1 MEKLSWHNLLVR
13 VGRLVPPIAR
23 LHDDR
28 NALAAKLAA
37 TEAAIAGRDRENAL
51 VAKVASFEE
60 TLAILRDHGITHAAI
75 LANIEQALANRTKEE
90 DRVRLHD
97 SLKREQGFVIEFDYP
112 YTPQVRS
119 WDDMRGGNIY
129 RRIIETGF
137 DRYSALLSSF
147 LAYSAAFTAIPA
159 KEPSDEHVP
168 YWANPWLPVLD
179 AICVSGLVVRLNP
192 RLYVEVGSGNST
204 KFVRRAITDHG
215 LRTRVISIDPH
226 PRAVID
232 ELCDEIIRDKLENCD
247 LGIFADLGP
256 EDVVFIDN
264 SHRSFPNS
272 DVTVFFTEILPPLK
286 SGCHYGI
293 HDIFLPSDYPASWL
307 SRFYNEQY
315 LLMAYLLGG
324 ANGDEIVLPVHYVQQ
339 TPALLEVLDPLIR
352 HPALGGVTALGGAFW
367 MRRR

>member
-1 MEKLSWHNLLVR
+1 MDRLYLHNLLVR
-13 VGRLVPPIAR
+13 LGRLTPPIAR

-28 NALAAKLAA
+28 NALAAALRTARAAAAASNRDSALIEKLVSLEAIVAA
-37 TEAAIAGRDRENAL
+37 
-51 VAKVASFEE
+51 
-60 TLAILRDHGITHAAI
+60 LRDQGNAHAAK
-75 LANIEQALANRTKEE
+75 LANIEQALANRTDEKR
-90 DRVRLHD
+90 DRPCETP
-97 SLKREQGFVIEFDYP
+97 KREPGFVVEFDYP
-112 YTPQVRS
+112 YAPGVRS

-137 DRYSALLSSF
+137 GRYRALLSSF
-147 LAYSAAFTAIPA
+147 LAYSSVFTAIPA
-159 KEPSDEHVP
+159 QQPSNEHLP
-168 YWANPWLPVLD
+168 YWANPWLPILD
-179 AICVSGLVVRLNP
+179 AICLSGLVTKLNP

-204 KFVRRAITDHG
+204 KFVRRAVSDHG

-247 LGIFADLGP
+247 LGIFAELGP

-264 SHRSFPNS
+264 SHRSFQNS
-272 DVTVFFTEILPPLK
+272 DVTVFFTEILPLLK
-286 SGCHYGI
+286 SGCHYGL

-315 LLMAYLLGG
+315 LLMVYLLGG
-324 ANGDEIVLPVHYVQQ
+324 ADGDEIVLPVHYVQQ
-339 TPALLEVLDPLIR
+339 TPALLEILDPLVL